1 MSVPTFM
8 QKYMKEAK
16 ASLAADEVNSGVV
29 KEWIDSGCYMFNAL
43 LSADIYKGFAANK
56 ITCIAGEKST
66 GKCVHGDTLYTF
78 HITDELY
85 EKYKELFDEY
95 CE

>member
-1 MSVPTFM
+1 MAVPSFM

-16 ASLAADEVNSGVV
+16 ASLAVDEVNSGVV

-66 GKCVHGDTLYTF
+66 GKSW
-78 HITDELY
+78 
-85 EKYKELFDEY
+85 Y
-95 CE
+95 CLQAVKAFLDKHED